1 MSRPRDRMSTAV
13 ETWEGNGRHGKGKE
27 EEGIVVDGVDA
38 LYGSI
43 GRLVASVD
51 DEVDD
56 QGVEGMRL
64 EDPPPRR
71 RREPQA

>member
-1 MSRPRDRMSTAV
+1 MPRPRDRKSTV
-13 ETWEGNGRHGKGKE
+13 EETWERVGRHGKGKE
-27 EEGIVVDGVDA
+27 GEGIVVDGVDA
-38 LYGSI
+38 SDDPL
-43 GRLVASVD
+43 GRLVDPVD

-71 RREPQA
+71 RQ